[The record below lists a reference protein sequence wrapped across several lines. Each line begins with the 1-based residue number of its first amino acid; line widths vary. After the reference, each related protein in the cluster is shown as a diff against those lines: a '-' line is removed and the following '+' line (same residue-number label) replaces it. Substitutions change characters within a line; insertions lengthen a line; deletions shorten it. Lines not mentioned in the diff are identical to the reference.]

1 MRKPFTPCEYQTL
14 AIQHIVNTPRCALW
28 AGMGMGKTVSTLT
41 ALQQLKSAGERRVTL
56 LLAPRVAR
64 TTWPEEALKWE
75 HLEGLGQGIRA
86 INSATLSGKLL
97 QATAGAVYTHTGS
110 AEFKEIHSAK
120 LEALDSVIEELGG
133 EPLIVVY
140 KWKSD
145 LARLKARYP
154 KARELR
160 TPQDEVDWNEGKID
174 LLLLHPAS
182 AGHGVNLQHGGRNMA
197 WFSVDFDLEL
207 YQQVRERIGPVRQLQ
222 SGYDRVVREYYLL
235 ARDSVDE
242 LAMERLSGKAMTQ
255 DELMRYA
262 KRRGAGVARAPAK
275 GLRASPAASMTLS
288 ESRWAK
294 SQTGLASQP
303 ARSFPASAPEYAP
316 SLLAANP
323 WSAGRP

>member
-1 MRKPFTPCEYQTL
+1 MDLFGQVYFLDGGQRL
-14 AIQHIVNTPRCALW
+14 
-28 AGMGMGKTVSTLT
+28 GKTYTAWCDEYFNGYDIDYNVILYTPKRGALGRVMAKVKDLCLTLKPEDY
-41 ALQQLKSAGERRVTL
+41 LDLKAPQTTNVVVDLPPDARRFYDELEREFI
-56 LLAPRVAR
+56 A
-64 TTWPEEALKWE
+64 EIE
-75 HLEGLGQGIRA
+75 GQGVRA

-110 AEFKEIHSAK
+110 SEFKEIHSAK
-120 LEALDSVIEELGG
+120 LEALDSIIEEHGG

-145 LARLKARYP
+145 LARLKAWYP

-160 TPQDEVDWNEGKID
+160 TPQDEADWNAGKID
-174 LLLLHPAS
+174 LLLLHFAS

-222 SGYDRVVREYYLL
+222 SGYDRVVREYYVL

-242 LAMERLSGKAMTQ
+242 LAMERVSGKASTQ

-262 KRRGAGVARAPAK
+262 KRRA
-275 GLRASPAASMTLS
+275 
-288 ESRWAK
+288 
-294 SQTGLASQP
+294 LA
-303 ARSFPASAPEYAP
+303 
-316 SLLAANP
+316 
-323 WSAGRP
+323 